1 MIRLLRSESCDEAL
15 SWRAASD
22 GYGFDDGW
30 PVLRTDGFRPDTIST
45 SVDVLGRFRHQY
57 MDICPCMLVPKGH
70 GKTYD
75 LVSCGAKRDQLI
87 MLTTDRFDIGKD
99 NAQIVA
105 EDADIPLFSFTARTR
120 SNGWRDQWGRSVIR
134 FDDPDGYVL
143 VKIQPKAWSSPFGY
157 AYSWRFG
164 HLHIGGSEHLE
175 EFEKDPMAYFEK
187 KVPEEER
194 FDAVLARY
202 RERRNL
208 RNRFRR
214 IVANSSF
221 ASLPVDGIFTF
232 GPDAVSVFFGGKK
245 INFYYHKDSLKP
257 FRKCVKQI
265 EDIYRTSF
273 APVWYYGGNL
283 CAETISG
290 SKYCRLSSD

>member
-1 MIRLLRSESCDEAL
+1 MIRILRSESCDECL
-15 SWRAASD
+15 SWRATSD

-45 SVDVLGRFRHQY
+45 SVDVLGRYRHQY
-57 MDICPCMLVPKGH
+57 MDVQPCMLVQKSY

-75 LVSCGAKRDQLI
+75 LVSCGTKRDQLI

-99 NAQIVA
+99 NAKIIA
-105 EDADIPLFSFTARTR
+105 EGADIPLFSFTARTR
-120 SNGWRDQWGRSVIR
+120 SSGWRDRWGRSVIL
-134 FDDPDGYVL
+134 FDDPDSYVL
-143 VKIQPKAWSSPFGY
+143 VKIQPKTQTSPFGY
-157 AYSWRFG
+157 AISWKYG
-164 HLHIGGSEHLE
+164 HLHIGGVERLE

-194 FDAVLARY
+194 FDAAFARY
-202 RERRNL
+202 RERKRL
-208 RNRFRR
+208 RDRFRR
-214 IVANSSF
+214 IVAEYTF
-221 ASLPVDGIFTF
+221 ASLPIDGIFTF

-257 FRKCVKQI
+257 FRKCVEQI
-265 EDIYRTSF
+265 DDIYHISF
-273 APVWYYGGNL
+273 EPVWYNGGNL
-283 CAETISG
+283 CAQTISG